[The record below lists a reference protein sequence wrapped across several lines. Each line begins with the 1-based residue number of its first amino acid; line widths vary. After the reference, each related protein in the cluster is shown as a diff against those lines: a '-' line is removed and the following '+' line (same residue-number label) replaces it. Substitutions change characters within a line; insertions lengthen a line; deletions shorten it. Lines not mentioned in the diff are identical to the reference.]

1 MAETGFIISAEEEER
16 LLKPI
21 DDYVGNI
28 QNQIDEL
35 RKDGSDKVVSLKNR
49 IAITK
54 EDKNL
59 SKTEQEKIIEEC
71 KKELAKAK
79 TIEESNKAQISKLI
93 AEAEGYLDKH
103 YDAEYY
109 HIVAKS
115 CQSAKEAEEMALW
128 KKKSLMPRHRFT

>member
-1 MAETGFIISAEEEER
+1 MAETGFIISAEEEAK

-28 QNQIDEL
+28 QSQIDAL

-59 SKTEQEKIIEEC
+59 SKAEQEKIIEEC

-93 AEAEGYLDKH
+93 A
-103 YDAEYY
+103 DAE
-109 HIVAKS
+109 
-115 CQSAKEAEEMALW
+115 
-128 KKKSLMPRHRFT
+128 